1 MDLSQGL
8 TPYVLLYSLVMGL
21 ISFASPCILPL
32 IPSYVS
38 YITGISY
45 DELVSRE
52 SRRKNINITLF
63 HSLAFVAGFSLIF
76 VLLGATASLAGT
88 ILSRH
93 LDTIRIV
100 GGILII
106 IMGVFVMDVINIPFL
121 QREAKLHLKTRPAGY
136 IGTFIIGMIFG
147 AGWTPCTGPFLGSV
161 LTLAMTTETLGRG
174 MTLLAF
180 YSIGLGVP
188 FVLSAIA
195 ISVFLSSF
203 EKLKKHFKAIKIAS
217 GVILIVMGLLL
228 VTDSMTLLTSSILG
242 IWENVKKLW

>member
-8 TPYVLLYSLVMGL
+8 TPYILLYSLVMGI

-52 SRRKNINITLF
+52 SRRKNINITLL

-76 VLLGATASLAGT
+76 VLLGATASLAGS

-93 LDTIRIV
+93 LDTIRVV
-100 GGILII
+100 GGVLII

-121 QREAKLHLKTRPAGY
+121 QREAKVHLKTRPAGY
-136 IGTFIIGMIFG
+136 HRH
-147 AGWTPCTGPFLGSV
+147 ARRR
-161 LTLAMTTETLGRG
+161 A
-174 MTLLAF
+174 
-180 YSIGLGVP
+180 
-188 FVLSAIA
+188 
-195 ISVFLSSF
+195 
-203 EKLKKHFKAIKIAS
+203 
-217 GVILIVMGLLL
+217 
-228 VTDSMTLLTSSILG
+228 
-242 IWENVKKLW
+242 